1 MNRFFIFLFS
11 QHSINIDYHIYIYI
25 ILINAHIDLSWHVI
39 YLWLLNILYIHF
51 AFIKCCIWA
60 KYTFIPRRQTTT
72 FILLSDA
79 MMGFHFAT
87 TAQNHSICTQVARI
101 RHESC
106 YVRTVFCATQTQGVY
121 SSMLAQN
128 NERNA
133 HIENIYPERRANTNT
148 STSTPLTLT
157 SLGVDS
163 YLWLVATMA
172 YGLPFA
178 GMGHISNNLC
188 PQFWQPAT

>member
-1 MNRFFIFLFS
+1 MSWTVFLYFYFRNI
-11 QHSINIDYHIYIYI
+11 QSILTTIYIYI

-101 RHESC
+101 RHESR

-133 HIENIYPERRANTNT
+133 HIENI
-148 STSTPLTLT
+148 
-157 SLGVDS
+157 
-163 YLWLVATMA
+163 
-172 YGLPFA
+172 
-178 GMGHISNNLC
+178 
-188 PQFWQPAT
+188 